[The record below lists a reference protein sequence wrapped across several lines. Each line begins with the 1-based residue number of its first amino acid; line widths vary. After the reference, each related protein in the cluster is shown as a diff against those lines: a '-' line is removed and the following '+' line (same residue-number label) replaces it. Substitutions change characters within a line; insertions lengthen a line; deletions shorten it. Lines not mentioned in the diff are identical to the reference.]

1 MDVAPRMRI
10 THIISN
16 SMSYSFSKKIT
27 GFEYAAVIEK
37 TKETLKG
44 QGFGVLTEIDV
55 AATLKEKLGVE
66 YGKYTILG
74 VCNPA
79 LAHKALEAEKEIGL
93 FLPCNVIVYEKDDT
107 IVVSGIRPTV
117 AMNMLD
123 NVELSAIALLAEEKM
138 KTAIEAI

>member
-1 MDVAPRMRI
+1 M
-10 THIISN
+10 H
-16 SMSYSFSKKIT
+16 YSFSKKIT
-27 GFEYAAVIEK
+27 GLDYVAVMEK
-37 TKETLKG
+37 TKEALKE

-55 AATLKEKLGVE
+55 AATLKKKLDIE

-93 FLPCNVIVYEKDDT
+93 FLPCNVIVYEQDGVV
-107 IVVSGIRPTV
+107 VVSGIMPTV

-123 NVELSAIALLAEEKM
+123 NAELSAIALQAEEKM
-138 KTAIEAI
+138 KTAIDAI